1 MLSQTDP
8 ITSFDGRIDPSVLP
22 FLPSRRYDSKMASAI
37 SLTFSD
43 DRSIGRG
50 FNLFSFARDLQ
61 GARLSWLLRKTER
74 RARIPS
80 PDQALRFPYSA
91 EERDAIKK
99 ARELHIFG
107 SPATVKRRLSHLAA
121 STEADEII
129 ISTMVYDHQV
139 RRHSYELIAR
149 KLGLGD
155 D

>member
-1 MLSQTDP
+1 MSRITNGTDRMVL
-8 ITSFDGRIDPSVLP
+8 ITSESEAEKEIPSL
-22 FLPSRRYDSKMASAI
+22 
-37 SLTFSD
+37 
-43 DRSIGRG
+43 
-50 FNLFSFARDLQ
+50 DL
-61 GARLSWLLRKTER
+61 AWLLRKTEH
-74 RARIPS
+74 RARILS